1 MSGWL
6 SSLWSTPKTEVSAER
21 GAVVLTTEMDGQR
34 KLLEKKAKK
43 AEFHAKK
50 IRIDAK
56 KRLELKDT
64 AGAKTLLQRAH
75 TYDQQAALFNG
86 QLNAMLQRQMVLDS
100 ASTNSEVIATTKE
113 ALRTGQGMIQ
123 QVEVDD
129 VHAMMDDWKGLHHD
143 SVEIGKALG
152 GPMSFGYADDE
163 DVDDELAAMMADVE
177 MTDKPDAAEL
187 ELPDAPKTPL
197 KTPLNVPDVKDKVKE

>member
-1 MSGWL
+1 MSGWF
-6 SSLWSTPKTEVSAER
+6 SSLWPSSKEPPQRNAEQKD
-21 GAVVLTTEMDGQR
+21 AVDLTMEMDAQR

-43 AEFHAKK
+43 AEFQAKK

-64 AGAKTLLQRAH
+64 VGAKTLLQRAH

-86 QLNAMLQRQMVLDS
+86 QLNAMLQRQIVLDG
-100 ASTNSEVIATTKE
+100 ASTNSEVIATTKQ
-113 ALRTGQGMIQ
+113 ALRTGQDMIQ

-129 VHAMMDDWKGLHHD
+129 VHAMMDDWKGLHQD

-152 GPMSFGYADDE
+152 GTLSFGYADEE
-163 DVDDELAAMMADVE
+163 DIDDELAAMMADVE
-177 MTDKPDAAEL
+177 LEDKPEL
-187 ELPDAPKTPL
+187 ELPEVPTKLPEKPL
-197 KTPLNVPDVKDKVKE
+197 KNVKEEVKNDA